1 MKRETIAS
9 GAAKQIAKLIA
20 ERDEARE
27 AARKLLRGIFAGT
40 GAAVSVGKH
49 DVITEHPWLTDELI
63 DRGI

>member
-27 AARKLLRGIFAGT
+27 AARAYHKRLWNKSPGLPRGCYDTYCAEMVK
-40 GAAVSVGKH
+40 AS
-49 DVITEHPWLTDELI
+49 PWLEETE
-63 DRGI
+63 